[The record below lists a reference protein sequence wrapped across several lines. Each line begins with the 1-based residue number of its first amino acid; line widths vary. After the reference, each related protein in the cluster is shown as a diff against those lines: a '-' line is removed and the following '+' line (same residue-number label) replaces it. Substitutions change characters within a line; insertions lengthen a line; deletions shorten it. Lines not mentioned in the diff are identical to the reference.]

1 MPANLIVGYGLF
13 SKGESKAPDNGPA
26 AEEEAEEFT
35 TTAVEAIPF
44 YGDTENDF
52 NFAQLP
58 EAEVGEASNVMPLAD
73 NEEMQRERIQVQL
86 LSELEEDNFSDSD
99 CDDGL
104 SYRDRVK
111 GIYEAHDK
119 LDAVKTELDRLRT
132 KRVTYDMGYSDSWD
146 NEEEDRYQ
154 YLVERSA
161 DLRRQIAGYES
172 GKSTI
177 KKRCLVS

>member
-13 SKGESKAPDNGPA
+13 SKEESKASAA
-26 AEEEAEEFT
+26 AEEEAEEVT
-35 TTAVEAIPF
+35 TSAVEAVPF

-73 NEEMQRERIQVQL
+73 NEEMQRERLQVQL
-86 LSELEEDNFSDSD
+86 MGLREDNDFSDSD
-99 CDDGL
+99 SDDGL
-104 SYRDRVK
+104 SQRERVQ
-111 GIYEAHDK
+111 GIYEAYDA
-119 LDAVKTELDRLRT
+119 LDAIKTELDPLRT

-146 NEEEDRYQ
+146 NEEESRYQ
-154 YLVERSA
+154 FLVER
-161 DLRRQIAGYES
+161 RRVLTRRIAGFES
-172 GKSTI
+172 GKSTR